1 MLAKNLPFNEFVWK
15 LPFRFFLD
23 AISAWKGLLTGD
35 FYFFTAIMKAH
46 MAFGWWFFTRYM
58 STPKVM
64 KRMQELHGVYL
75 GSVVWNYF
83 VRNKKRFL
91 EIISTKG

>member
-1 MLAKNLPFNEFVWK
+1 MLAKNLPFKELVWK

-23 AISAWKGLLTGD
+23 AISAWKGLFSGD
-35 FYFFTAIMKAH
+35 FYFFTASMKAH
-46 MAFGWWFFTRYM
+46 MAFGWWFLTRYW
-58 STPKVM
+58 STTSVITP
-64 KRMQELHGVYL
+64 MQNLQGVYH